1 MLAAWLLAGC
11 GPASPDGG
19 DAIRT
24 GSPASSAP
32 PAPASVEQRAL
43 ADGPAGNA
51 APAPVPAPQT
61 QPQPPDTAG
70 VEAGAAEPAA
80 PKTPAEYLAEPRF
93 ATADVKRG
101 QLLSLACAVCHTFDA
116 GGKTLVGPN
125 LHHVFGRKAASLPDF
140 DYSPQLRASG
150 IVWTPA
156 MLERWLADPAGFVA
170 GTKMGFTGYRSAD
183 DRRDLIAYLLHATE
197 E

>member
-19 DAIRT
+19 DEIRT
-24 GSPASSAP
+24 APSAAGAAGAA
-32 PAPASVEQRAL
+32 PAPASVEQPAL
-43 ADGPAGNA
+43 VA
-51 APAPVPAPQT
+51 APAASAPIPATQT
-61 QPQPPDTAG
+61 QLSAVPGAD
-70 VEAGAAEPAA
+70 AGAVEPAA